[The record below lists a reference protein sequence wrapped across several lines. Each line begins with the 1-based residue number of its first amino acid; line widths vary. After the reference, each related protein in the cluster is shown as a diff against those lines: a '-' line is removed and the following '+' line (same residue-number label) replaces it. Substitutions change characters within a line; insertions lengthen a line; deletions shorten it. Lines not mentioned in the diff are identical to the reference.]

1 MYKNLSNI
9 SPATSHYIP
18 VPPFF
23 GIKDFI
29 KHSFLSY
36 TFSKESTCKFPR
48 WLLSVLNILIKR
60 LGFEKSQSFKEGK
73 YNSCFLHCMIVKRTR
88 HYVNNSLKCNDNWQE
103 EKLIF
108 ITFFI
113 TLLLTPI
120 KKKRRKLSKKF
131 SLFLIIIALIFCKM
145 IFPFIFFTN

>member
-9 SPATSHYIP
+9 SPATSHIIP

-36 TFSKESTCKFPR
+36 TSSKESTCKFPR
-48 WLLSVLNILIKR
+48 WLLSVLNILTKR

-73 YNSCFLHCMIVKRTR
+73 YNSCFLHCMIMKRTR

-120 KKKRRKLSKKF
+120 KKKGESFPR
-131 SLFLIIIALIFCKM
+131 SLTCF
-145 IFPFIFFTN
+145 

>member
-9 SPATSHYIP
+9 SPATYHYIP

-36 TFSKESTCKFPR
+36 SFSKESTCKFPR
-48 WLLSVLNILIKR
+48 WLLSVLNILTKR

-73 YNSCFLHCMIVKRTR
+73 YNSCFLHCMIMKRTR

-120 KKKRRKLSKKF
+120 KKKGESFPR
-131 SLFLIIIALIFCKM
+131 SLTCF
-145 IFPFIFFTN
+145 